1 VTTLLEARQLCVERG
16 GRPVLEGVDL
26 ALQAGEALALVGPN
40 AAGKSTLIRALAGL
54 LPERSGCVLLQG
66 RPLVECPRSLRA
78 RTLALV
84 AADLDSRTALSVQE
98 SVRLGR
104 YPHRGPFTPMRPHDN
119 DVIERVLRQTG
130 VWNLRQ
136 RSIATLSAGEKQR
149 VALARGLAQEPAVLL
164 LDEPAAHLD
173 VGHGLQLFRML
184 DDVRTRGVA
193 VLAVVHDLQRAALWA
208 ERVALLADGRIAGLG
223 PPDEVLLSSAC
234 AQAFGVRISAHR
246 VPGQPRPL
254 LTFEDE
260 IC

>member
-1 VTTLLEARQLCVERG
+1 
-16 GRPVLEGVDL
+16 
-26 ALQAGEALALVGPN
+26 
-40 AAGKSTLIRALAGL
+40 
-54 LPERSGCVLLQG
+54 
-66 RPLVECPRSLRA
+66 
-78 RTLALV
+78 
-84 AADLDSRTALSVQE
+84 
-98 SVRLGR
+98 
-104 YPHRGPFTPMRPHDN
+104 MRPHDN

-173 VGHGLQLFRML
+173 IGHGLQLFRML

-246 VPGQPRPL
+246 VAGQSRPL